1 MVCVG
6 CKRTAKL
13 LLPESSLGNNSAPSM
28 APCRVV
34 PPPPKVR
41 DAPAVKMRPGRTNPA
56 IHTGAHDARRFLAPP
71 HYRVGEEELYD
82 SLASPSVIFHHLKA
96 PSYPKPRQCT
106 QAPMIMVRSAISLD
120 LPKSI

>member
-41 DAPAVKMRPGRTNPA
+41 DAPAVKMRLAGPILQSTPAPTMPGAFWRHP
-56 IHTGAHDARRFLAPP
+56 IIGLGRRSYMTLWPP
-71 HYRVGEEELYD
+71 L
-82 SLASPSVIFHHLKA
+82 
-96 PSYPKPRQCT
+96 Q
-106 QAPMIMVRSAISLD
+106 
-120 LPKSI
+120 

>member
-41 DAPAVKMRPGRTNPA
+41 DAPAVKMRLAGPILQSTPAPTMPGAFWRHP
-56 IHTGAHDARRFLAPP
+56 IIGLGRRSYMTLCLPFS
-71 HYRVGEEELYD
+71 HF
-82 SLASPSVIFHHLKA
+82 PSFEGTILN
-96 PSYPKPRQCT
+96 PKPLQCT
-106 QAPMIMVRSAISLD
+106 KAPMIMVRSAISLD

>member
-1 MVCVG
+1 MVCVQLQ
-6 CKRTAKL
+6 KNRKAVQL

-71 HYRVGEEELYD
+71 HYREGEEELYD
-82 SLASPSVIFHHLKA
+82 SLSPLQPF
-96 PSYPKPRQCT
+96 
-106 QAPMIMVRSAISLD
+106 
-120 LPKSI
+120 SII